1 MNKFQK
7 FILTHDRDT
16 FEAYYRTH
24 LNEDVFKQYP
34 EIIGLHDLGK
44 IRKLWNISAKT
55 KEEKAVIIENFCG
68 GPDFYVNLAAQTKN
82 IMQEKYGGHY
92 SKTEESKQKHRAT
105 YLAKYG
111 TDSFFKTDEF
121 KQKAK
126 QTSLARYG
134 VEYASQA
141 LEIQAKQQNTM
152 LERYGV
158 DNPFK
163 SSEIMSK
170 VDQKARLAKAE
181 HTKRANQTFTKSK
194 IEETLYAE
202 LLKYF
207 CADDIYRQYQDTRYP
222 FRCDFYI
229 KSLDLFI
236 EVNLHWTHFKYP
248 FDSNCAKDLAQ
259 LEIFKLK
266 NTKGYDKLIE
276 VWSIR
281 DPEKQSVAKQSK
293 INYRVLYNKQDIDN
307 LLLELGGKING

>member
-34 EIIGLHDLGK
+34 ELISLHDLGK
-44 IRKLWNISAKT
+44 IRKLWNIPAKT
-55 KEEKAVIIENFCG
+55 QAEKNVIIENFCG
-68 GPDFYVNLAAQTKN
+68 GHDFYLRFAEKTRES
-82 IMQEKYGGHY
+82 MLEKYGCHY
-92 SKTEESKQKHRAT
+92 SATEEYKQKRKNT
-105 YLAKYG
+105 CLNKYG
-111 TDSFFKTDEF
+111 TDHFFKTDEF

-141 LEIQAKQQNTM
+141 QEVQAKQQTTM
-152 LERYGV
+152 LAKYGV

-163 SSEIMSK
+163 SAEIMSA
-170 VDQKARLAKAE
+170 VDKEARLAKAE
-181 HTKRANQTFTKSK
+181 QTKRTNKTFNKSK
-194 IEETLYAE
+194 YEEYFYAG
-202 LLKYF
+202 LLNNF
-207 CADDIYRQYQDTRYP
+207 CASDIYRQYRDIRYP

-229 KSLDLFI
+229 KTLDMFI
-236 EVNLHWTHFKYP
+236 EVNLHWTHYKHP
-248 FDSNCAKDLAQ
+248 FDSSCAEDLAQ
-259 LEIFKLK
+259 LEIFKSK

-276 VWSIR
+276 VWSVR
-281 DPEKQSVAKQSK
+281 DPEKLSIAKSSK

-307 LLLELGGKING
+307 LLLELGGKTNG